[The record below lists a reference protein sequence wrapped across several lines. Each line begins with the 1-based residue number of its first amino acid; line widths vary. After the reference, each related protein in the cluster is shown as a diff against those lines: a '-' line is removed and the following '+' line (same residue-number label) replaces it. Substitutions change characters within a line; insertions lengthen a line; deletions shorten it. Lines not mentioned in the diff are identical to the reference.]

1 MAMLFALVGAVPL
14 VVGGAGLAAFLLQ
27 RAGFGIVVWGLL
39 PVLAML
45 TVVGVLGV
53 VFGKAAVIRR
63 GGSGRGS
70 GREDGRGDGR
80 SREED
85 GV

>member
-14 VVGGAGLAAFLLQ
+14 IVGGAGLAAFLLQ

-39 PVLAML
+39 PVLGML
-45 TVVGVLGV
+45 AVVGVLGV
-53 VFGKAAVIRR
+53 VLGKAAVVR
-63 GGSGRGS
+63 RGS
-70 GREDGRGDGR
+70 GRDDGGREGR
-80 SREED
+80 SEARNRKKD